1 MGRRQARIRNRKD
14 EGQAQVSELKVNK
27 VTPATGTQV
36 ELEAAT
42 VLVDGA
48 LRVTPGTING
58 TTAVSL
64 QHNGSTKLA
73 TSTTGVTVTGTVTA
87 TAFSGD
93 GSGLS
98 GLVGVG
104 TGGSSSTGALTLLS
118 DSNNT
123 GVGDIVFK
131 TGATEIGRI
140 YRTSGDVAFD
150 TNTLYVDSS
159 ANNVGIGNSAPAAK
173 LDVTGTVRAS
183 DVVVTT
189 GQIVGG
195 FGAEAAGGTDDW
207 NHSSNARSGSGYTL
221 LRSSTSSNQP
231 TSYSASTDYFHPFSF
246 EYISKDGSGNMCQL
260 AFPYSTPLS
269 GIHYRTRLTG
279 TWAAWRSLVT
289 MPNATTP
296 AISVDASSNVGI
308 NDVTPSYKLD
318 VNGEVR
324 ATGRLRADAGLQFL
338 AAAVAQS
345 DANCLD
351 DYEEGTW
358 TPAFALSGGTG
369 ANLTAITYGTRVGK
383 YTKVGRLVIF
393 TAEIPVTTGPTTS
406 TGTGSAVVISGLPF
420 AANGPGTCHVGS
432 RSGTWGTNKPSRG
445 YISSTS
451 IFLVA
456 DSITVNV
463 TALNTPVTVQPSM
476 VALAPADIQGAALT
490 GTTLRISGAYFI
502 S

>member
-1 MGRRQARIRNRKD
+1 M
-14 EGQAQVSELKVNK
+14 SELKVNK

-36 ELEAAT
+36 ELEATT
-42 VLVDGA
+42 VLVDGT

-131 TGATEIGRI
+131 TGATEVGRI
-140 YRTSGDVAFD
+140 YRTTGDVAFD

-189 GQIVGG
+189 GQVVGG
-195 FGAEAAGGTDDW
+195 FGAETTSGSTDW
-207 NHSSNARSGSGYTL
+207 NDSSNARSGSGYTL
-221 LRSSTSSNQP
+221 LRSSASSNQP

-260 AFPYSTPLS
+260 AFPYNTPLS
-269 GIHYRTRLTG
+269 GIHYRTRHTG
-279 TWAAWRSLVT
+279 TWAEWRSLVT
-289 MPNATTP
+289 MPNAATP

-338 AAAVAQS
+338 SAAVAQS

-351 DYEEGTW
+351 DYEEGTF
-358 TPAFALSGGTG
+358 TNVGFAMVGGASPGFSGATS
-369 ANLTAITYGTRVGK
+369 APVYGTRVAK
-383 YTKVGRLVIF
+383 YTKIGRLVIF
-393 TAEIPVTTGPTTS
+393 TIDINVTTGPTTAA
-406 TGTGSAVVISGLPF
+406 GTYLVLTPLPF
-420 AANGPGTCHVGS
+420 SASGNGTVDIGL
-432 RSGTWGTNKPSRG
+432 RSGTWGTNKPVRG
-445 YISSTS
+445 YVSGSYIYLLTDSFVHLTNTDAQGTS
-451 IFLVA
+451 
-456 DSITVNV
+456 
-463 TALNTPVTVQPSM
+463 LN
-476 VALAPADIQGAALT
+476 
-490 GTTLRISGAYFI
+490 GTRMILSGRYFI